1 MLTEIVQWQSMCM
14 MKMMTRASKW
24 KLWRAKIRF
33 LCYIFLFT
41 FTFIILYVAQACVTS
56 QFNFFALFRVI
67 FVVNK
72 PSKMVFPPFSETS
85 RELFCVEAKK
95 KIRTKTSDKV
105 LQASPQEKKINR
117 QKENQFCN
125 LWSEEESLKE

>member
-72 PSKMVFPPFSETS
+72 PSKMVFPPSPRRLESFFVLK
-85 RELFCVEAKK
+85 RKK
-95 KIRTKTSDKV
+95 KFGQKPLTRSYKHRRK
-105 LQASPQEKKINR
+105 KKINR
-117 QKENQFCN
+117 QKENHFCN